1 MELAFVMKTTWLE
14 SASPSGEPNDCYPGA
29 TLRTDSP
36 NPTFAV
42 GKMRTRKCH
51 LLRVGAPLAS
61 IPIPALGAEVRQ
73 AKDFWLAPGWGQSS
87 HGGRR

>member
-1 MELAFVMKTTWLE
+1 MKTTWLE
-14 SASPSGEPNDCYPGA
+14 SARPSDEPNDCYPVA

-51 LLRVGAPLAS
+51 LLGVGAPLA
-61 IPIPALGAEVRQ
+61 PIVKMLAAEMSADDAHEAVVVSGQ
-73 AKDFWLAPGWGQSS
+73 AK
-87 HGGRR
+87 